1 MTIIDTVD
9 DLDDIYNVDDVNK
22 VPLAM
27 ISHTNDSC
35 VEKDPS
41 RGLEDQKPVQKVCQL
56 QRQLQKKQV
65 FWVGGKSVLWQYANA
80 CKVILLQ
87 RRIL

>member
-27 ISHTNDSC
+27 ISHTNLSSTFYHKL
-35 VEKDPS
+35 V
-41 RGLEDQKPVQKVCQL
+41 
-56 QRQLQKKQV
+56 
-65 FWVGGKSVLWQYANA
+65 VGWSVLVSVEYINLRQYLIIAN
-80 CKVILLQ
+80 
-87 RRIL
+87 